1 MDRDSIEIPVEDV
14 NIRDLASAQI
24 LMYETWRE
32 LVSQE
37 LLKYGMIDEGYI
49 RKSNEELRAMS
60 LYDLLELRDLYIRYR
75 GEDD

>member
-1 MDRDSIEIPVEDV
+1 M
-14 NIRDLASAQI
+14 QI